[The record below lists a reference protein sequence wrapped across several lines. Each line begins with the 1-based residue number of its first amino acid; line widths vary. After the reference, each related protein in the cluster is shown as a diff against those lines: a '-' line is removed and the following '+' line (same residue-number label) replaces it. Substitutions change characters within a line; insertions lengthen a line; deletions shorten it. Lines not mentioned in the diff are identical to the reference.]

1 MKQSY
6 TKFGFAIQE
15 DCTRSLQNLAADIKA
30 QNFSLLIL
38 IDEYDTSLTQFF
50 HRPEELQ
57 KFKYNS
63 DDSIKVMSVFR
74 NFFATLKLIVQYPK
88 IYLFIAGVSPQSL
101 NDFTSGFNIGYYLGE
116 QDEYA
121 GILGYPEE
129 FVMKGIMWLNIPEP
143 FQEAVLNKLKE
154 DNNGYQY
161 AYAPEIKSV
170 YNPAKINYCFLMMQ
184 NKLKKDYIKNEK
196 DLKRFMKF
204 LFDFAKNKDSRP
216 AGSTLD
222 SLTLIKDVDKILFK
236 ILNNPKLCLMEK
248 ISRPSLSFWDFHK
261 ETQVISYLY
270 YCGALTYAPYSE
282 EEDTCITS
290 YVKIPNKCAE
300 KEYFAR
306 LKDKIQQTITNKIET
321 ALKMLFNNNEISYL
335 LNVLEDFFLENT
347 KNPDIAQSREDG
359 LDWSIYILLKTHLG
373 NQIERQM
380 ALNNKKLNKTFY
392 DDLMIFPSS
401 HPKKMFLIEEK
412 NIAFTNLTTGLINYF
427 KNTNNNYPELSSK
440 SWETLFKVYNQIF
453 FKEKLPNDVIAEIE
467 VEYYDSQI
475 KNIQK
480 IIFNKLVENAKKQV
494 KDYATIISQLHQF
507 KDKEIIKFVVIRCG
521 PSKLIGY
528 KVEGL

>member
-1 MKQSY
+1 MAPKTFFYDFTEFIIKIDHLFTHTNQTLLLLRNRRMGKSLFLDSLNFYYNLDFKDNFQANFENLVVQNHSSPLKNSMYVLKLDFSTISNISFEDFNKSFNNQVNDTLVRMKQSY

-270 YCGALTYAPYSE
+270 YCGALTYAPYS
-282 EEDTCITS
+282 
-290 YVKIPNKCAE
+290 
-300 KEYFAR
+300 
-306 LKDKIQQTITNKIET
+306 
-321 ALKMLFNNNEISYL
+321 
-335 LNVLEDFFLENT
+335 
-347 KNPDIAQSREDG
+347 
-359 LDWSIYILLKTHLG
+359 
-373 NQIERQM
+373 
-380 ALNNKKLNKTFY
+380 
-392 DDLMIFPSS
+392 
-401 HPKKMFLIEEK
+401 
-412 NIAFTNLTTGLINYF
+412 
-427 KNTNNNYPELSSK
+427 
-440 SWETLFKVYNQIF
+440 
-453 FKEKLPNDVIAEIE
+453 
-467 VEYYDSQI
+467 
-475 KNIQK
+475 
-480 IIFNKLVENAKKQV
+480 
-494 KDYATIISQLHQF
+494 
-507 KDKEIIKFVVIRCG
+507 
-521 PSKLIGY
+521 
-528 KVEGL
+528 